1 MDCRFFAFRCLG
13 LEFSKKKQPQS
24 LSWNYFST
32 TKRKEDKPKFK
43 ICDQKNWGGGH
54 KTCILSTP
62 ILIVMVHCTYCR
74 PVHAVI
80 DDTLYMYVSIANLHT
95 CIVIHW
101 YAINLRKISG
111 LH

>member
-43 ICDQKNWGGGH
+43 ICDQKNWGGGSQNMYTLNPNPH
-54 KTCILSTP
+54 SDGTLYILSP
-62 ILIVMVHCTYCR
+62 CTCCY
-74 PVHAVI
+74 
-80 DDTLYMYVSIANLHT
+80 
-95 CIVIHW
+95 
-101 YAINLRKISG
+101 
-111 LH
+111 